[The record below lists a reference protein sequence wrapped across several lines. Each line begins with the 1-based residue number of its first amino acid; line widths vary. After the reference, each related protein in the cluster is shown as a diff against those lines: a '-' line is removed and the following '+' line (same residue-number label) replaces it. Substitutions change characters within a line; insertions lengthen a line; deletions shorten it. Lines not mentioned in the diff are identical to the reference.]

1 MSATAVGDKRLEKAI
16 VYKPFGNRLFK
27 GANPVN
33 GVTTAVATPTLL
45 SRLDTTTQTCVA
57 ATTPTA
63 VFQMVE
69 ITNPT
74 TTLGFTVS
82 GNPWSVAAP
91 VTIQ

>member
-1 MSATAVGDKRLEKAI
+1 LTASAVGDKRLEKSI
-16 VYKPFGNRLFK
+16 VYKPFGNRMFK

-33 GVTTAVATPTLL
+33 GVTTAVAPPTFL
-45 SRLDTTTQTCVA
+45 SRLDNNQTC
-57 ATTPTA
+57 TTPNTPAA
-63 VFQMVE
+63 VFQLVE